1 MSGIEWCERS
11 EGIAKINK
19 LGERR
24 EAFLF
29 ILSYDKQKIFAHPLD
44 SLDSDIL
51 YKVEECGNYPTDKCK
66 RAYSFACYPLP
77 FTKYQKAFQEI
88 LEEIKSGN
96 TYLLNLTFKTPI
108 ETDLSLKEIFFYA
121 QAKFKLYF
129 KEQFVCFSPERFIDI
144 KDQTLSTYPMKGTI
158 EASIE
163 SAHETIL
170 ANPKEAAEHVMIVDL
185 MRNDL
190 GIVGDS
196 IKVEDFRY
204 IEQIEAGSKELLQV
218 SSKVTATLCEDWRDE
233 IGTILDK
240 LTPAGSI
247 TGTPK
252 KSTRDII
259 RRVEE
264 YERGFYTG
272 VFGLF
277 DGASL
282 HSSVMIRFIERED
295 EKLYYKSG
303 GGITID
309 SDPSSEYKEMINK
322 IYLPFG
328 SL

>member
-11 EGIAKINK
+11 EGIAKINE
-19 LGERR
+19 LGEKR

-51 YKVEECGNYPTDKCK
+51 YKVENHRNYPTDKCK

-218 SSKVTATLCEDWRDE
+218 SSKV
-233 IGTILDK
+233 
-240 LTPAGSI
+240 
-247 TGTPK
+247 
-252 KSTRDII
+252 
-259 RRVEE
+259 
-264 YERGFYTG
+264 ER
-272 VFGLF
+272 
-277 DGASL
+277 
-282 HSSVMIRFIERED
+282 
-295 EKLYYKSG
+295 
-303 GGITID
+303 
-309 SDPSSEYKEMINK
+309 
-322 IYLPFG
+322 
-328 SL
+328 